1 MIDGFEKIGEVSE
14 VPEGSTKIVKI
25 GEVELFVANVGGS
38 FCALPNKCTHVGG
51 PLGRGK
57 LSGNIIQCP

>member
-1 MIDGFEKIGEVSE
+1 MIDGFEKVGEVSE

-38 FCALPNKCTHVGG
+38 F
-51 PLGRGK
+51 
-57 LSGNIIQCP
+57 